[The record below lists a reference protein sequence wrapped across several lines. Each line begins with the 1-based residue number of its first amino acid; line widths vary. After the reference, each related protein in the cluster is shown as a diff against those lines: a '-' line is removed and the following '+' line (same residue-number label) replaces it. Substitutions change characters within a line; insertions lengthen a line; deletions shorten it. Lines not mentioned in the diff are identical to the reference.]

1 MLARAP
7 ERRSARTQ
15 ADADF
20 VGAKTERRFGLDQI
34 PFLLADANVDER

>member
-1 MLARAP
+1 MGVRYIRWLRDP

-20 VGAKTERRFGLDQI
+20 VKAKTS
-34 PFLLADANVDER
+34 